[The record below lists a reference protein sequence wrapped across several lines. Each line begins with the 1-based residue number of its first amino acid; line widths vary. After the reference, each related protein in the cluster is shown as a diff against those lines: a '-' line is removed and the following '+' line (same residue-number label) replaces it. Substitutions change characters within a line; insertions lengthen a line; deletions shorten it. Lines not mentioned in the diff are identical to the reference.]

1 MWVLAWQNMMRSLG
15 VFAFLQT
22 YKGLETQYCSAVQGD
37 TTLKSTHTHTH
48 AHSFFTPLV
57 LPHYLTLMSS
67 RASTRSSKRSGR
79 ALLNALLFLPLFY
92 SYSHPSFLS
101 IHLWLT
107 ESCIWAIKC
116 NIIFSKLFKCIIES
130 LVRVKHRHCTCSTQ
144 QNRPNSALTVL
155 PVDPTLS
162 AFRTL
167 WVCFT
172 LCSRLNVSETFIL
185 LLHSKLCTCWTFC
198 RVHRF
203 PGLSS
208 VPSVF
213 NSFISIMRGYVF

>member
-37 TTLKSTHTHTH
+37 TTLKSTHTHTR
-48 AHSFFTPLV
+48 AQLFHS
-57 LPHYLTLMSS
+57 SCA
-67 RASTRSSKRSGR
+67 ASLSHLDVEQSLHTCSSKRSGR

-116 NIIFSKLFKCIIES
+116 NIIFSKLFKCIIEL

-144 QNRPNSALTVL
+144 RNRPNSALTVL

-162 AFRTL
+162 VFRTL

-208 VPSVF
+208 VPSVL
-213 NSFISIMRGYVF
+213 NSFISIMRG

>member
-1 MWVLAWQNMMRSLG
+1 MSSCLTECDEEFGGLCFSANIKGARNTVLLSSPRRHY
-15 VFAFLQT
+15 FKK
-22 YKGLETQYCSAVQGD
+22 Y
-37 TTLKSTHTHTH
+37 TH
-48 AHSFFTPLV
+48 ARAQLFHS
-57 LPHYLTLMSS
+57 SCA
-67 RASTRSSKRSGR
+67 ASLSHLDVEQSLHTCSSKRSGR

-92 SYSHPSFLS
+92 SSSHPSFLS

-116 NIIFSKLFKCIIES
+116 NIRFSNLFKCIIEL

-144 QNRPNSALTVL
+144 RNRPNSALTVL

-162 AFRTL
+162 VFRTL

-198 RVHRF
+198 RVHHF
-203 PGLSS
+203 PGLFQNALCSQC
-208 VPSVF
+208 F
-213 NSFISIMRGYVF
+213 